1 MSYLDFLDVFAGL
14 RLRLR
19 SFRFVFLELF
29 GDFDLDRFFFEDF
42 FRGELSRRLLLDSV
56 DGEGERCLEWGEE
69 AGES

>member
-1 MSYLDFLDVFAGL
+1 MNHLDFLELLAGL

-19 SFRFVFLELF
+19 SFRFVFLLLF

-56 DGEGERCLEWGEE
+56 EGEGERCLE
-69 AGES
+69 